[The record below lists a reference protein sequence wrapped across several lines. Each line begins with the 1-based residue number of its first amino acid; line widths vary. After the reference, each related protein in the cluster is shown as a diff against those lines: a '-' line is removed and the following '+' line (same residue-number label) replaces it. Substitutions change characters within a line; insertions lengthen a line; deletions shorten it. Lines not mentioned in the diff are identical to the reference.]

1 MTSISVIS
9 TENGRRKEYSVEKW
23 FIASEKPQYIAIV
36 TKPSPGLWEHLS
48 QSKVAVIELDGKSCN
63 YNIPYRI
70 EVGESTI
77 FFVTPVDPSSTNK
90 LN

>member
-9 TENGRRKEYSVEKW
+9 THNSKRKEYLVDKW
-23 FIASEKPQYIAIV
+23 FIASESPQYIAIV

-48 QSKVAVIELDGKSCN
+48 QSKEAVLELDGKSYN

-77 FFVTPVDPSSTNK
+77 FFVTPSDGVQPDLS
-90 LN
+90 L